1 MNLINNFFKF
11 KRYKIRRNRKSIIEP
26 EEILPDVKIKDL
38 DDSENNYS
46 KIELPITKRIN
57 FLLFLGILII
67 FSILFIRI
75 FYLQIIKMS
84 EFEAMARNNGLRIY
98 YTLAPRGIIYDRF
111 GVKLVDNIPSFDLF
125 IIPADL
131 PKAQKE
137 RDSLISLVAE
147 ITGINFFE
155 IKQKL
160 EANKYNIFTPILIKE
175 NLNTDLALYIETQ
188 LIKMPGVYLE
198 KNAKRVYGYSPFL
211 SHVIG
216 YIGRVSKEDLKNNQ
230 NLINTDFI
238 GKMGIEFSFDK
249 YLRGINGK
257 LKFELN
263 SKGEIVS
270 RQLISEPVVGNNIEL
285 TIDAELQ
292 KKAYEVLN
300 SSLKNIPNN
309 FGGAVVA
316 LNPKTG
322 EILAAVSI
330 PSFDNNKFSFGLSSE
345 EYKRLIENPLKP
357 FFNRVIS
364 GEYPPGS
371 TIKPFIALAALE
383 ENVIEPN
390 QKIYAEEAIYIK
402 NQYNPNI
409 VYKFSDWKKH
419 GWIDMFDAIAESS
432 NVYFYT
438 VGGGFGDIKG
448 LGIENIKKYLSLFNF
463 GNKLNIDIV
472 GERSGFLPDKK
483 WKRETKNE
491 DWFLGDTYNISIGQ
505 GGLLVTPLQL
515 AVASAVI
522 ANGGRVVQPFIVKKI
537 FDNNKNTIKEF
548 NTIILR
554 ENFLK
559 DINIQVVKKAMR
571 KTVTSGTAKLLN
583 SLPMKAAGKTG
594 TAQFGQEG
602 RTHAWFTAF
611 APYDNPDI
619 VLVVLS
625 EGGGE
630 GFSSAVPVANEILW
644 WYYENRIKKS
654 L

>member
-75 FYLQIIKMS
+75 FYLQIIKRS
-84 EFEAMARNNGLRIY
+84 EFEAMAGNNGLRIY

-175 NLNTDLALYIETQ
+175 NLNIDLALYIETQ

-198 KNAKRVYGYSPFL
+198 KNAKRVYRYSPFL

-249 YLRGINGK
+249 YLRGINGN

-263 SKGEIVS
+263 SKGEIVL